1 MDSEAQSILGSDNIG
16 PGWVDDSV
24 NDGLP
29 GYSDDKIP
37 APGPNPFYP
46 SGNNGIGPLHK
57 ADAEDKRIGS
67 HIKGWDME
75 EATAGIAPLTAK
87 AKKMAQDILG
97 SDNIGPGWVDDSV
110 NDGLPG
116 YSDDKIP
123 APGPN
128 PFYPSGNNGIG
139 PLKKTKSEAQ
149 SILGS
154 DNIGPGWVDDSVN
167 DGLPG
172 YSDDKIPAPGPNPFY
187 PSGNN

>member
-1 MDSEAQSILGSDNIG
+1 
-16 PGWVDDSV
+16 
-24 NDGLP
+24 
-29 GYSDDKIP
+29 
-37 APGPNPFYP
+37 
-46 SGNNGIGPLHK
+46 
-57 ADAEDKRIGS
+57 
-67 HIKGWDME
+67 ME

-139 PLKKTKSEAQ
+139 PLSASANESATKQMDSEAQ

-172 YSDDKIPAPGPNPFY
+172 YSDDKIPAPGR
-187 PSGNN
+187 